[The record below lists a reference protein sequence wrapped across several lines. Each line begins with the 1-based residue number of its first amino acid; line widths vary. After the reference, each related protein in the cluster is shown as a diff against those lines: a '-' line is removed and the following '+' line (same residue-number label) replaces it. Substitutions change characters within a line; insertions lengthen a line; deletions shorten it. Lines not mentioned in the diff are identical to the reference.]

1 MDQPDPHLLAR
12 VTPESPP
19 VVAQVRETRVL
30 WSASEGQVSNAGIY
44 LLAVLTFW
52 LVLPVLYASYRYL
65 RTARHRYSLTD
76 QRFIEESGILVKHVE
91 SVELY
96 RVKDISVKG
105 TLLQSIFGRGQV
117 VIQSTD
123 ATAPP
128 CSSMPWP
135 IQWSCPNRSARRSRF
150 AAPSVV
156 CGHLISDPPSS
167 SATPSPST

>member
-12 VTPESPP
+12 VAPEPMH
-19 VVAQVRETRVL
+19 VGAQVRETHVL
-30 WSASEGQVSNAGIY
+30 WSASEGQVGNAGVY
-44 LLAVLTFW
+44 LIAILTFW
-52 LVLPVLYASYRYL
+52 LVLPVLYAGYRYL

-105 TLLQSIFGRGQV
+105 TLVQSIFGRGQV

-123 ATAPP
+123 AT
-128 CSSMPWP
+128 
-135 IQWSCPNRSARRSRF
+135 CPTLLVNAVANPVAVSEQIRHAVEIRRTERGVRAF
-150 AAPSVV
+150 
-156 CGHLISDPPSS
+156 DY
-167 SATPSPST
+167 

>member
-12 VTPESPP
+12 VTPEWPP
-19 VVAQVRETRVL
+19 AAAQVRETRVL
-30 WSASEGQVSNAGIY
+30 WSASEGQVSNAGVY
-44 LLAVLTFW
+44 LIAVLTFW
-52 LVLPVLYASYRYL
+52 LVLPVLYAGYRYL

-105 TLLQSIFGRGQV
+105 SLLQSIFGRGQV

-123 ATAPP
+123 AT
-128 CSSMPWP
+128 
-135 IQWSCPNRSARRSRF
+135 CPTLLINAVANPVAVSQLIRDAVELRRSERGVRAF
-150 AAPSVV
+150 
-156 CGHLISDPPSS
+156 DY
-167 SATPSPST
+167 